1 MAKKIVLNEEARVK
15 IKKGIDTLADAVKI
29 TLGPKGRLVAIGK
42 SYGSPQV
49 TKDGVTVAKE
59 IEVSDPLEN
68 VGAQLIK
75 EAAVK
80 TADLAGD
87 GTTTATILAQAIIN
101 EGSKHVVVGVNP
113 MLLKEGLEKAAN
125 NVIKKLQSSAKSIS
139 SKEEIEQVATISAN
153 NDPEIGKLIAE
164 TMDKVGKDG
173 VVTVEESKTMTNEIE
188 YVEGMNF
195 DRGYVSPYFVTDVER
210 QEAILE
216 NPYILI
222 VDAKINAIKDLLPIV
237 EKLVQQGKRDLLIIA
252 EEVEGEALATLIVNK
267 LKGVINVAAIKAPGF
282 GDRKKAML
290 EDIAILTGG
299 TVISEEVGRKIEST
313 EIEDLG
319 KCRKVVIT
327 KDDTTII
334 DGAGKK
340 SEIEDRVSNIKKQIA
355 DATSDYD
362 KEKLQ
367 ERVAKLSGGVAVLK
381 VGAAT
386 EVELKEKKDRIEDA
400 LAATRAAV
408 EEGIV
413 AGGGLA
419 LFNAAK
425 SLDDGKD
432 GIDFKNREK
441 DLGVQILKKALSYPI
456 KQIVSNAGADWEVVS
471 KDLSE
476 EKGYD
481 AYTGNHVNMI
491 KGGIIDPVKVTRL
504 AVYHAVSIA
513 SMYLTID
520 AVVVDVPEKD
530 SKSSD
535 MSGGYPGGMGG
546 MDGMM

>member
-15 IKKGIDTLADAVKI
+15 IKKGIDILADAVKI

-59 IEVSDPLEN
+59 IEVADPLEN
-68 VGAQLIK
+68 VGVQLIK

-101 EGSKHVVVGVNP
+101 EGSKNVVAGANP
-113 MLLKEGLEKAAN
+113 MSLKRGIEAGVRL
-125 NVIKKLQSSAKSIS
+125 VIEELKKESKKIS
-139 SKEEIEQVATISAN
+139 SKKEIVQVATISAN
-153 NDPEIGKLIAE
+153 NDKEIGNLIAE

-173 VVTVEESKTMTNEIE
+173 VVTVEESKTMESEIE

-195 DRGYVSPYFVTDVER
+195 ERGYISPYFVTDPER
-210 QEAILE
+210 LEAVLE
-216 NPYILI
+216 NPSILI
-222 VDAKINAIKDLLPIV
+222 VEEKLSAIKDLLPIV
-237 EKLVQQGKRDLLIIA
+237 EKLLQSGQKNLLILS
-252 EEVEGEALATLIVNK
+252 EELEGEALATLIFNK
-267 LKGVINVAAIKAPGF
+267 LKGLLNVAAVKAPGF
-282 GDRKKAML
+282 GDRKKSML

-299 TVISEEVGRKIEST
+299 NVISEELGRKIESAELT
-313 EIEDLG
+313 DLG

-327 KDDTTII
+327 KDNTTII
-334 DGAGKK
+334 DGAGSK
-340 SEIEDRVSNIKKQIA
+340 SDIDDRVLNIKKQID

-386 EVELKEKKDRIEDA
+386 EIELKEKKDRIEDA

-419 LFNAAK
+419 LFNASE
-425 SLDDGKD
+425 SLDDATKG
-432 GIDFKNREK
+432 GIEFNDRDK
-441 DLGVQILKKALSYPI
+441 DLGVLILKKALSYPI
-456 KQIVSNAGADWEVVS
+456 KQIVYNAGADWDVVS
-471 KDLSE
+471 KGITG

-481 AYTGNHVNMI
+481 AYTGQHINMV
-491 KGGIIDPVKVTRL
+491 KAGIIDPVKVTRL
-504 AVYHAVSIA
+504 AVLHAVSIA

-520 AVVVDVPEKD
+520 AVVVDIPEKEG
-530 SKSSD
+530 SKTPD
-535 MSGGYPGGMGG
+535 GPGGYPGGM
-546 MDGMM
+546 DGMM

>member
-15 IKKGIDTLADAVKI
+15 IKKGIDTLADVVKI

-113 MLLKEGLEKAAN
+113 MLVKEGLENAAN

-164 TMDKVGKDG
+164 TMDQVGKDG

-299 TVISEEVGRKIEST
+299 NVISEEVGRKIEST

-408 EEGIV
+408 EEGII

-419 LFNAAK
+419 LFNAANG
-425 SLDDGKD
+425 LDDALEG
-432 GIDFKNREK
+432 GIEFKNREK

-456 KQIVSNAGADWEVVS
+456 KQIVINAGADWEFVS
-471 KDLSE
+471 KYLSE

-491 KGGIIDPVKVTRL
+491 KVGIIDPVKVTRL

-513 SMYLTID
+513 SMYLTIE
-520 AVVVDVPEKD
+520 AVVVDIPEKD

-535 MSGGYPGGMGG
+535 MSGGYPGGM
-546 MDGMM
+546 DGMM